1 MFSVI
6 LRFLRLSIMKYP
18 VYNTSGEEVKQAEL
32 NPAIFGVKVKKELVH
47 QVAMAQMNNARPVLA
62 HTKDRSEVRGG
73 GRKPWKQKGTGR
85 ARHGST
91 RSPLWAG
98 GGVTFGP
105 TKDRN
110 FTQKINKKMKRKA
123 LFMCLSDR
131 VKDSNLILLDKLEL
145 AAAKTREMD
154 KLLRNLMDK
163 TVANVGAGL
172 TPAQNDAPA
181 QNRATARVAPTP
193 VQNSKKNSN
202 QKLSVLVVGSKKV
215 AELNRAGR
223 NIPGVKATRADS
235 LNVVDILGHRYLI
248 IDEAGIE
255 MIGKIYKQETR
266 NREIEK

>member
-1 MFSVI
+1 
-6 LRFLRLSIMKYP
+6 MKYP

-32 NPAIFGVKVKKELVH
+32 NPAIFGVKVKEELVH
-47 QVAMAQMNNARPVLA
+47 QAAMAQMNNARPVLA

-172 TPAQNDAPA
+172 APAQNDA
-181 QNRATARVAPTP
+181 P